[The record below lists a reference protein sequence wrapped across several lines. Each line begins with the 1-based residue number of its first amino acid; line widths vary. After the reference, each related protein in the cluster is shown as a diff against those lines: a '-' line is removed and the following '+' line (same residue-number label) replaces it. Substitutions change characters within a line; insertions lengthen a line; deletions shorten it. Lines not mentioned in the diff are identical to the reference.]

1 MTSFFYQKM
10 HCNVF
15 NTAKKERKAKQTNKK
30 KKKKQ
35 QQKSML
41 VKDVHISPVTEQ
53 LHQAAGTFRLR
64 EMDAPQEIPPDH
76 PYAGSSYEQS
86 EIPILSER
94 EREYICLHTCQCVCA
109 CVYVCVCVD
118 ISLVTDEKLL
128 TQNVMLSEKHKNVFT
143 FFSIHSFIV

>member
-1 MTSFFYQKM
+1 
-10 HCNVF
+10 
-15 NTAKKERKAKQTNKK
+15 
-30 KKKKQ
+30 
-35 QQKSML
+35 ML

-94 EREYICLHTCQCVCA
+94 ERIYMSAYMLMCLCVR
-109 CVYVCVCVD
+109 VCVCMC
-118 ISLVTDEKLL
+118 IYHWWL
-128 TQNVMLSEKHKNVFT
+128 MKNF
-143 FFSIHSFIV
+143 